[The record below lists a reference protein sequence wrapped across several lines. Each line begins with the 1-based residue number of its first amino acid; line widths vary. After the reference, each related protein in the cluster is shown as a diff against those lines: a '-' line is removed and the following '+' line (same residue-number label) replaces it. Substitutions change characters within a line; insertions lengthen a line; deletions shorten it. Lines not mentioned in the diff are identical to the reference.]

1 MCHFWCKV
9 YEFILEAR
17 ESLWAHVQRLE
28 GLSLYLLHRYGL
40 EEQGKEGIPLASFLV
55 SKYSGIAYLCE

>member
-1 MCHFWCKV
+1 M
-9 YEFILEAR
+9 
-17 ESLWAHVQRLE
+17 SLLVQNIRIHLRSKGIALGSRAE
-28 GLSLYLLHRYGL
+28 VRRLHRYGL